1 MFVVASKNAIV
12 GLVVVTLFMI
22 SLAAAQ
28 PDNCEDPKNPPC
40 CLQACRVGLPLLLLF
55 LSLFFLSFA
64 ALALIS
70 DFRRQ
75 RMHQG
80 AKHVLHG
87 ARIEMAIQ
95 IVVATSLAFPA
106 TKALTNR
113 QRAYS
118 YNTHM
123 LENSNMKLT

>member
-1 MFVVASKNAIV
+1 MFVAASKNAIV
-12 GLVVVTLFMI
+12 GLVVAALFMI
-22 SLAAAQ
+22 TLAAAQ

-40 CLQACRVGLPLLLLF
+40 CLQACRVGLPLILLF
-55 LSLFFLSFA
+55 LSLFFSFA
-64 ALALIS
+64 ALALIL

-95 IVVATSLAFPA
+95 IVVATSLAFLA
-106 TKALTNR
+106 TIN
-113 QRAYS
+113 
-118 YNTHM
+118 
-123 LENSNMKLT
+123 